1 MVSKEET
8 TTQIEYTN
16 DKGREVLVCKKTG
29 IKTQYDPKK
38 GLWKVGQPVGSKY
51 GMSISVSG
59 GGVEIF
65 MSSARLPIFYGAI
78 GFEELVPEGMYFP
91 AETVIDIIP
100 LLDVAS
106 RVSLWL
112 QRNPEYPKHSG
123 CILPG
128 SGFTQQLIDGETH

>member
-38 GLWKVGQPVGSKY
+38 GLWKVGQPVGSKD

-59 GGVEIF
+59 RGVEIF
-65 MSSARLPIFYGAI
+65 ISSARPPIYYGAI
-78 GFEELVPEGMYFP
+78 GFEKLAPEGMYFP

-106 RVSLWL
+106 RAALWL
-112 QRNPEYPKHSG
+112 QRNPEYPKRSG

-128 SGFTQQLIDGETH
+128 SGFTQQLFDSETH

>member
-8 TTQIEYTN
+8 TTQIEYMN

-65 MSSARLPIFYGAI
+65 MSSASPPIYFEAI
-78 GFEELVPEGMYFP
+78 GFEKLAPKGMHFP

-100 LLDVAS
+100 LLNVAS

-128 SGFTQQLIDGETH
+128 PGFNQQSIDGETH